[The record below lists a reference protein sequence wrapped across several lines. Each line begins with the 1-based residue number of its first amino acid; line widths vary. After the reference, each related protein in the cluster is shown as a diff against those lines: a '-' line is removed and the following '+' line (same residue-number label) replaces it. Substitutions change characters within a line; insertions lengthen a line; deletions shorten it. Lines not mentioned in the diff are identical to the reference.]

1 MAELEQ
7 DSALHEAASWFARR
21 QRGVMSLEERAEFER
36 WHASRRNAA
45 AMDEM
50 EHAWARI
57 DQARDRFTP
66 AVSPTPVGRFAFAR
80 SAVLALLCVL
90 SLGVGLVSY
99 SGHSSFWTR
108 LDWVER

>member
-1 MAELEQ
+1 MAEVEK
-7 DSALHEAASWFARR
+7 DSALQEAASWFARR

-36 WHASRRNAA
+36 WRAMRRNAA

-50 EHAWARI
+50 ERAWTRM
-57 DQARDRFTP
+57 DQAKDRFTP
-66 AVSPTPVGRFAFAR
+66 AALTAPVRRFAVGR

-90 SLGVGLVSY
+90 SLGVGIVSY

-108 LDWVER
+108 LDWIER